1 MTDNTTPESADK
13 NTKLSKTKPADTTS
27 SELEKAKAE
36 KAKAEKTASDK
47 AKLGSSAKKAVNTS
61 PKVPPSKPQ
70 KQGIS
75 KVGVLAL
82 VLSIGAIASVGG
94 GYIWMMEQQKTLL
107 AEVQQS
113 HQQQLSATEQNLQQA
128 LTQQQERLSSQQQ
141 EVLAQLP
148 TLAEQAVNPVLSPV
162 QNELEQLRALTQSLQ
177 QHNSAPWQVKEAEY
191 LIRVASRSLW
201 LEQDA
206 QLAIRLLNEADDKL
220 KTTKNPEYL
229 PVRKLIS
236 QDIAALKLLP
246 ELATDDVILTL
257 MGLTE
262 QVDTLPIAM
271 AHLPTPSEAAPDL
284 TLSEDIADWRENLSK
299 TWQKIASYFFTVK
312 RRASNVEALL
322 SPEQQNHLR
331 QNLQLKLQLA
341 QWATSQHKK
350 ALYQKSLNKVNGWVS
365 EYFDTESLAVANFQQ
380 ALIELRNQVVSLSLP
395 DKLASYSAISQ
406 LAQRD
411 AVTQPFPNQESPN
424 QVAPAEIAPQP
435 STESKAADHSEQ
447 KTSGANL

>member
-1 MTDNTTPESADK
+1 MTDNTTPESAAK
-13 NTKLSKTKPADTTS
+13 NTKPSKTKPANTTS
-27 SELEKAKAE
+27 PKADKAELESSAKLSSPAKKAAN
-36 KAKAEKTASDK
+36 KTASTAPK
-47 AKLGSSAKKAVNTS
+47 TPPAK
-61 PKVPPSKPQ
+61 PP

-75 KVGVLAL
+75 KVGALAL
-82 VLSIGAIASVGG
+82 VLSVGAIAGLGG
-94 GYIWMMEQQKTLL
+94 GYFWLMEQHKTLR

-113 HQQQLSATEQNLQQA
+113 HQLQLSATEQNLQQA
-128 LTQQQERLSSQQQ
+128 LNQQQATLTRQQ
-141 EVLAQLP
+141 ETALAQVP
-148 TLAEQAVNPVLSPV
+148 QLAEQALSPALSPV
-162 QNELEQLRALTQSLQ
+162 QTELAQLRTLTQSLQ
-177 QHNSAPWQVKEAEY
+177 QNNSAPWQVKEAEY

-236 QDIAALKLLP
+236 QDIAALNLLP

-262 QVDTLPIAM
+262 QIDALPIAM
-271 AHLPTPSEAAPDL
+271 AHLPTPTTAAPDL

-350 ALYQKSLNKVNGWVS
+350 ALYQESLNKVNAWVS
-365 EYFDTESLAVANFQQ
+365 EYFDMESLAVTNFQQ
-380 ALIELRNQVVSLSLP
+380 TITELRNQVVSLSLP
-395 DKLASYSAISQ
+395 NKLESYRAISR
-406 LAQRD
+406 LAQNP
-411 AVTQPFPNQESPN
+411 AATPL
-424 QVAPAEIAPQP
+424 APVDIAPKP
-435 STESKAADHSEQ
+435 SADAEAADDNEQ
-447 KTSGANL
+447 KINGATL